1 MILVFI
7 ETKYG
12 LIYLQLGPRHA
23 WATHT
28 QAISNDNFSETNS
41 NGIVKFVLFC
51 RQNVGN
57 ICYNIE
63 KNMFYPPRGIFFEKH
78 DFLTFRKNIYGL

>member
-7 ETKYG
+7 ETEIGSNLSSIRPTPCLSY
-12 LIYLQLGPRHA
+12 
-23 WATHT
+23 HT
-28 QAISNDNFSETNS
+28 QAISNDNLSETNS

-57 ICYNIE
+57 KCYDIE
-63 KNMFYPPRGIFFEKH
+63 KICFTLPRGIFFEKQ
-78 DFLTFRKNIYGL
+78 D